1 MYKVWSDEAWD
12 EYLEWQDKDPDL
24 LKRINKL
31 LRDIERDPF
40 GGIGK
45 PEALK
50 RNLQGWW
57 SRRIDGKN
65 RIVYRVRNN
74 MLEPAEC
81 GPHYG
86 KKCSQ
91 PTIINF

>member
-1 MYKVWSDEAWD
+1 VWSDEAWD

-74 MLEPAEC
+74 MLEIAQC
-81 GPHYG
+81 GSHYG
-86 KKCSQ
+86 KK
-91 PTIINF
+91 

>member
-45 PEALK
+45 LEALK

-74 MLEPAEC
+74 MLEIAQC
-81 GPHYG
+81 GSHYG
-86 KKCSQ
+86 KK
-91 PTIINF
+91 

>member
-1 MYKVWSDEAWD
+1 MYKVWSDESWD

-74 MLEPAEC
+74 MLEIAQC
-81 GPHYG
+81 GSHYG
-86 KKCSQ
+86 KK
-91 PTIINF
+91 

>member
-1 MYKVWSDEAWD
+1 MWSDEAWD

-74 MLEPAEC
+74 MLEIAQC
-81 GPHYG
+81 GSHYG
-86 KKCSQ
+86 KK
-91 PTIINF
+91 

>member
-50 RNLQGWW
+50 RNLQG
-57 SRRIDGKN
+57 
-65 RIVYRVRNN
+65 
-74 MLEPAEC
+74 
-81 GPHYG
+81 
-86 KKCSQ
+86 
-91 PTIINF
+91 

>member
-1 MYKVWSDEAWD
+1 MYKVWSDEDWD

-74 MLEPAEC
+74 MLEIAQC
-81 GPHYG
+81 GSHYG
-86 KKCSQ
+86 KK
-91 PTIINF
+91 

>member
-1 MYKVWSDEAWD
+1 MYKAWSDEAWD

-74 MLEPAEC
+74 MLEIAQC
-81 GPHYG
+81 GSHYG
-86 KKCSQ
+86 KK
-91 PTIINF
+91 

>member
-12 EYLEWQDKDPDL
+12 EYLEWQDKDPDQ

-74 MLEPAEC
+74 MLEIAQC
-81 GPHYG
+81 GSHYG
-86 KKCSQ
+86 KK
-91 PTIINF
+91 

>member
-12 EYLEWQDKDPDL
+12 EYLERQDKDPDL

-74 MLEPAEC
+74 MLEIAQC
-81 GPHYG
+81 GSHYG
-86 KKCSQ
+86 KK
-91 PTIINF
+91 

>member
-1 MYKVWSDEAWD
+1 MWSDESWD

-74 MLEPAEC
+74 MLEIAQC
-81 GPHYG
+81 GSHYG
-86 KKCSQ
+86 KK
-91 PTIINF
+91 

>member
-74 MLEPAEC
+74 MLEIAQC
-81 GPHYG
+81 GSHYG
-86 KKCSQ
+86 KK
-91 PTIINF
+91 

>member
-31 LRDIERDPF
+31 LRAIERDPF

-45 PEALK
+45 PEALQ

-74 MLEPAEC
+74 MLEIAQC
-81 GPHYG
+81 GSHYG
-86 KKCSQ
+86 KK
-91 PTIINF
+91 

>member
-12 EYLEWQDKDPDL
+12 EYLEWHDKDPDL

-74 MLEPAEC
+74 MLEIAQC
-81 GPHYG
+81 GSHYG
-86 KKCSQ
+86 KK
-91 PTIINF
+91 

>member
-1 MYKVWSDEAWD
+1 MWSDEAWD

-74 MLEPAEC
+74 MLEIAQC
-81 GPHYG
+81 GSHYR
-86 KKCSQ
+86 
-91 PTIINF
+91 

>member
-1 MYKVWSDEAWD
+1 MWSDEAWD

-65 RIVYRVRNN
+65 SIVYRVRNN
-74 MLEPAEC
+74 MLEIAQC
-81 GPHYG
+81 GSHYG
-86 KKCSQ
+86 KK
-91 PTIINF
+91 

>member
-1 MYKVWSDEAWD
+1 MHKVWSDEAWD

-74 MLEPAEC
+74 MLEIAQC
-81 GPHYG
+81 GSHYG
-86 KKCSQ
+86 KK
-91 PTIINF
+91 

>member
-1 MYKVWSDEAWD
+1 MWSDEAWD

-31 LRDIERDPF
+31 LRDIEREPF
-40 GGIGK
+40 GGMGK

-74 MLEPAEC
+74 MLEIAQC
-81 GPHYG
+81 GSQY
-86 KKCSQ
+86 KKK
-91 PTIINF
+91 

>member
-1 MYKVWSDEAWD
+1 MWSDEDWD

-74 MLEPAEC
+74 MLEIAQC
-81 GPHYG
+81 GSHYG
-86 KKCSQ
+86 KK
-91 PTIINF
+91 

>member
-12 EYLEWQDKDPDL
+12 DYLEWQDKDPDL

-74 MLEPAEC
+74 MLEIAQC
-81 GPHYG
+81 GSHYG
-86 KKCSQ
+86 KK
-91 PTIINF
+91 